1 MLFFEKR
8 GFYKKG
14 HANIY
19 FLNIRKLNKS
29 KLISLA
35 AYLDCASLY
44 QLFRDARDAKH
55 NPQSAK

>member
-1 MLFFEKR
+1 M
-8 GFYKKG
+8 G

-29 KLISLA
+29 KLISLT

-44 QLFRDARDAKH
+44 QLFGDAGLLSKTR
-55 NPQSAK
+55 